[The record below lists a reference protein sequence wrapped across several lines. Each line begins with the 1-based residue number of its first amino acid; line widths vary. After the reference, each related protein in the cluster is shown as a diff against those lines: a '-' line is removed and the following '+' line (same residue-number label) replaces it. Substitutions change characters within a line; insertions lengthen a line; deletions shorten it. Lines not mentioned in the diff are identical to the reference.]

1 MRKFI
6 SIFFVILVLFSL
18 TGCNEEQKA
27 ALQVVI
33 EQEVKDQEFYTPDSY
48 QNYITA
54 LENANSVKENTF
66 ASKKEIANA
75 QQNLQAAIDELYVK
89 PDKTSLINKHDEAQN
104 ISLDIYTPNSTTE
117 LSNAIVEAESVIR
130 DDNARQENIDT
141 AIHEIDN
148 GIGALVKK
156 PNKNKL
162 SSLINKANNLNANK
176 YTTASFSSINGT
188 VSSCTAVLNN
198 ENSTQQDIDNAVE
211 KMNNALNSLIT
222 AKKGVYKVYCS
233 LSMMA
238 NMSVGNEW
246 LSSIE
251 YNGQT
256 LRNGDTIT
264 APLSSGITITG
275 TVIESDSVPDYGS
288 GSVRL
293 SLDGKE
299 KTTEI
304 YVRENRGR
312 YSGNF
317 AIWELTCSAELIERV

>member
-1 MRKFI
+1 MRKFV
-6 SIFFVILVLFSL
+6 SICFILLVLFSL

-33 EQEVKDQEFYTPDSY
+33 EQEVKDQEIYTPDTY

-54 LENANSVKENTF
+54 LENAKSVKENTF

-75 QQNLQAAIDELYVK
+75 QQNLQTAIDELYVK
-89 PDKTSLINKHDEAQN
+89 PDKTALINKRDEAEN
-104 ISLDIYTPNSTTE
+104 ITLDIYIPNSTTE
-117 LSNAIVEAESVIR
+117 LSDAINEAESVIG

-141 AIHEIDN
+141 AIGRIDN
-148 GIGALVKK
+148 GINALIKK
-156 PNKNKL
+156 PNKDKL
-162 SSLINKANNLNANK
+162 GSLINKANNLNENK
-176 YTTASFSSINGT
+176 YTTASFSTINST
-188 VSSCTAVLNN
+188 ASSCTTVFNN
-198 ENSTQQDIDNAVE
+198 ENATQQDVDNAVE
-211 KMNNALNSLIT
+211 KMNNALNSLVT
-222 AKKGVYKVYCS
+222 AKNGVYKVYCS
-233 LSMMA
+233 LSMTA

-251 YNGQT
+251 YNGKT

-264 APLSSGITITG
+264 APLNSGITITG

-293 SLDGKE
+293 SLDGGE

-317 AIWELTCSAELIERV
+317 AIWELCCSAELIERV